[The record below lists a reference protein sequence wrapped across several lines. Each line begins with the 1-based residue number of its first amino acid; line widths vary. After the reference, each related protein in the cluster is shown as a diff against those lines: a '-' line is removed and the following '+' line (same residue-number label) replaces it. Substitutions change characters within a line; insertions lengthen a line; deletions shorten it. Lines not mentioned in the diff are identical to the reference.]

1 MKKILG
7 LILLIVSIVVL
18 IKAGSFVR
26 KNYSGAIPA
35 FTKSKIDITKVINTT
50 EMPLILP
57 NGFSITIFAKN
68 IPNARVLIKDQ
79 ESNILVSSPKE
90 GKVFTLPDKNNDGAA
105 DENVEVISNLNEPHG
120 LAFHPQNKNKLYIA
134 ENNQVAIYDYDLQTM
149 KASNKKK
156 IIDLPLGGGHS
167 TRTIIF
173 TPDGKL
179 LTSIGSTC
187 NVCNEEDN
195 RRAKIMIS
203 NDDGSDFRPYAS
215 GLRNSVFMTINP
227 KTREVFVT
235 EMGRDALGDDI
246 PPDEINIIKDGK
258 NYGWPFCYG
267 KQIQDTNFSNT
278 NESKQFCQQSTP
290 TTIDLQAHSAPL
302 GLTFLTSKKWPS
314 EYQNNLFVAYH
325 GSWNRSVPTGY
336 KIVRHKFDNKG
347 NYLGAEDF
355 ITGWLKD
362 RDVSGRPTGILQKDD
377 ALFIADDKA
386 EVVYRVG
393 IIE

>member
-1 MKKILG
+1 
-7 LILLIVSIVVL
+7 
-18 IKAGSFVR
+18 
-26 KNYSGAIPA
+26 
-35 FTKSKIDITKVINTT
+35 
-50 EMPLILP
+50 MPLILP

-156 IIDLPLGGGHS
+156 IIDLPLGSGHS

-393 IIE
+393 IIEK